1 MDGSQIT
8 INEVMN
14 DGKVVH
20 LYFNNLTGLYMA
32 VGLSAYIAMKH
43 IGGVESYSEQLQ
55 MPMVQM
61 TKAQYEELCVKLHVQ
76 KDAKKG
82 YVLIEAADAIDEAD
96 YQNWA
101 SKLRNDV

>member
-20 LYFNNLTGLYMA
+20 VYFNNLTGLYM
-32 VGLSAYIAMKH
+32 VFGLSAYIAMKH

-55 MPMVQM
+55 MPVVQM
-61 TKAQYEELCVKLHVQ
+61 TKKQTGKLYSTLHVVN
-76 KDAKKG
+76 DPKKG
-82 YVLIEAADAIDEAD
+82 HILIELEQNIDESG
-96 YQNWA
+96 YTGWA
-101 SKLRNDV
+101 SKLREG